1 MTVTMMSK
9 TIKVKLSIN
18 SIKNAVKELELY
30 KEQIRFKTSLFVQ
43 RLTDLG
49 IQVIDAHKYSHGDSD
64 FNDLH
69 TYVWLDES
77 DSKVKATLILYGKDV
92 AFIEFGA
99 GVHYNGSGGSSPN
112 PYGQPLG
119 MIIGSYGKGN
129 GLEDSWIYYNEE
141 LGRFVVSHGTEA
153 AMPMYYAD
161 TEIHKQF
168 IEIAKEVFK

>member
-1 MTVTMMSK
+1 M
-9 TIKVKLSIN
+9 IKIKLSVN
-18 SIKNAVKELELY
+18 SIEKAIKELKLY

-43 RLTDLG
+43 KLTDLG
-49 IQVIDAHKYSHGDSD
+49 IRVIDAHKYSHGDSD

-77 DSKVKATLILYGKDV
+77 DSKVKATLILSGKDV

-99 GVHYNGSGGSSPN
+99 GVNYNGSGGSSPN

-119 MIIGSYGKGN
+119 MIIGSYGKGH
-129 GLEDSWIYYNEE
+129 GLEDYWFYFDDETSEWVMS
-141 LGRFVVSHGTEA
+141 RGTEA
-153 AMPMYYAD
+153 AMPMYHAD